1 MKLSTKTM
9 KKTNDYSKTKKWI
22 KMKNGLVEN
31 YRFTMYQVLKK
42 SPPAF
47 CERTARETKFFKC
60 DDFILEW
67 YTASE
72 YHIIWN
78 NVLTVYVYHQ
88 MNRNNCCVAPGE
100 IVPIIRAHKI
110 NWIKQSAGSKRAR
123 FNLLAISVIN
133 ALPKLS
139 QVSMNT
145 RMKQYF

>member
-1 MKLSTKTM
+1 MNQNEKRTRRELSFRHVSGT
-9 KKTNDYSKTKKWI
+9 
-22 KMKNGLVEN
+22 E
-31 YRFTMYQVLKK
+31 K

-67 YTASE
+67 YPASE

-110 NWIKQSAGSKRAR
+110 N
-123 FNLLAISVIN
+123 
-133 ALPKLS
+133 
-139 QVSMNT
+139 
-145 RMKQYF
+145 